1 MSTPT
6 AHVSSRRLALL
17 SAALAAGVLVALPAY
32 ADDPAYVGTW
42 SGDVEQC
49 KAPQDKQGA
58 PMVIAKDRYD
68 QHEAHCE
75 FKSVEGAAPD
85 WKIKADCTVEGNA
98 QPLDFTFTVSGD
110 TLTIT
115 DDTGTQDLLKC
126 P

>member
-1 MSTPT
+1 
-6 AHVSSRRLALL
+6 LL
-17 SAALAAGVLVALPAY
+17 SAALIAAGLATPAS
-32 ADDPAYVGTW
+32 ADDPSFVGTW
-42 SGDVEQC
+42 AGDLEQC
-49 KAPQDKQGA
+49 KTPQEQQGA

>member
-1 MSTPT
+1 MNTSIVRV
-6 AHVSSRRLALL
+6 ARRLTLL
-17 SAALAAGVLVALPAY
+17 SAALIAAGLATPAS
-32 ADDPAYVGTW
+32 ADDPSFVGTW
-42 SGDVEQC
+42 AGDLEQC
-49 KAPQDKQGA
+49 KTPQEQQGA

-85 WKIKADCTVEGNA
+85 WKIKADCTIEGGTQA
-98 QPLDFTFTVSGD
+98 MDFAFTTSGD

-115 DDTGTQDLLKC
+115 DDTGTQDLLRC

>member
-1 MSTPT
+1 MNKPT
-6 AHVSSRRLALL
+6 RCATNRLAAATALIAAV
-17 SAALAAGVLVALPAY
+17 SFAVPALAE
-32 ADDPAYVGTW
+32 DPAFVGTW
-42 SGDVEQC
+42 SGDLEQC

-58 PMVIAKDRYD
+58 PMIVTKDRYD

-75 FKSVEGAAPD
+75 FKSVEGAAPE
-85 WKIKADCTVEGNA
+85 WKIKADCTVEGSA
-98 QPLDFTFTVSGD
+98 QPLEFAFTVSGD

>member
-1 MSTPT
+1 MTKPT
-6 AHVSSRRLALL
+6 SRAACRFAAVLLAA
-17 SAALAAGVLVALPAY
+17 SALAAPAH
-32 ADDPAYVGTW
+32 AEDPAYVGTW
-42 SGDVEQC
+42 SGDLEQC

-75 FKSVEGAAPD
+75 FKSVEGAAPE
-85 WKIKADCTVEGNA
+85 WKITADCTVEGSTQA
-98 QPLDFTFTVSGD
+98 MEYAFTVSGD

>member
-1 MSTPT
+1 MKKPT
-6 AHVSSRRLALL
+6 DRATRHLTLL
-17 SAALAAGVLVALPAY
+17 SALLIAAALATPAS

-42 SGDVEQC
+42 AGDLEQC
-49 KAPQDKQGA
+49 KTPQEQQGA

-75 FKSVEGAAPD
+75 FKSVEGTPPD
-85 WKIKADCTVEGNA
+85 WKINAECTVEGNP
-98 QPLDFTFTVSGD
+98 QPMEFAFTVSGD
-110 TLTIT
+110 TLTIK

>member
-1 MSTPT
+1 MNKPT
-6 AHVSSRRLALL
+6 RRA
-17 SAALAAGVLVALPAY
+17 SDRFALAAALIAAVSLAAPAQ
-32 ADDPAYVGTW
+32 AEDPAYVGTW
-42 SGDVEQC
+42 SGDLEQC

-58 PMVIAKDRYD
+58 PMIIAKDRYD

-75 FKSVEGAAPD
+75 FKSVEGAAPE
-85 WKIKADCTVEGNA
+85 WKIKADCTVEGSTQA
-98 QPLDFTFTVSGD
+98 MEFAFTVSGD